1 MWLCAGISERLP
13 LPSAP
18 QITSRMGKSFAQLL
32 TSRAVL
38 IAAGLAAVGGGRGWI
53 FCSGAV
59 DVRRRGGAGRGGGPI
74 DVPCDSGDRSVGEV
88 TSLYELGFG
97 VGLSRL
103 AGGLAGFWVG
113 GFIDTPHGE
122 GCIAGVGGEEGK
134 GVASPVD
141 FVLGLVLALLLLSGP
156 LYRRDFGTRI
166 EAKRRTVRWCARVAA
181 AFKLRK
187 KRYWT
192 MIGAR
197 DRKVVARDGSFS
209 MRAQVR

>member
-1 MWLCAGISERLP
+1 MPSE
-13 LPSAP
+13 P
-18 QITSRMGKSFAQLL
+18 QITSRIGKSLAQLL

-38 IAAGLAAVGGGRGWI
+38 IAAGLAAVGGGRGWM

-74 DVPCDSGDRSVGEV
+74 DGPCSGGDRSVGGV
-88 TSLYELGFG
+88 ASLW
-97 VGLSRL
+97 VGLKRV
-103 AGGLAGFWVG
+103 AGGLAGFWACGIVG
-113 GFIDTPHGE
+113 TPDGE
-122 GCIAGVGGEEGK
+122 ECNVGVGGPEGK

-141 FVLGLVLALLLLSGP
+141 FVLGLALALLPLSGP

-166 EAKRRTVRWCARVAA
+166 ETRRRTVRWCARVAA

>member
-1 MWLCAGISERLP
+1 MPSEP
-13 LPSAP
+13 H
-18 QITSRMGKSFAQLL
+18 ITSKMGKSLAQLL

-38 IAAGLAAVGGGRGWI
+38 IAAGLAAVGGGRGWM

-74 DVPCDSGDRSVGEV
+74 DRPCGGGEMSVGGV
-88 TSLYELGFG
+88 TSLC
-97 VGLSRL
+97 VGLKRV
-103 AGGLAGFWVG
+103 AGFWACENVG
-113 GFIDTPHGE
+113 TPDGE
-122 GCIAGVGGEEGK
+122 ECIVGVGGPEGK

-141 FVLGLVLALLLLSGP
+141 FVLILVLALLPVSGP

-166 EAKRRTVRWCARVAA
+166 ETRRRTVRWCARVAA

-197 DRKVVARDGSFS
+197 DKKVVARDGSFS

>member
-1 MWLCAGISERLP
+1 M
-13 LPSAP
+13 
-18 QITSRMGKSFAQLL
+18 
-32 TSRAVL
+32 
-38 IAAGLAAVGGGRGWI
+38 

-59 DVRRRGGAGRGGGPI
+59 DVRRRGGAGRVGGPI
-74 DVPCDSGDRSVGEV
+74 DGPCGGGERSVGEV
-88 TSLYELGFG
+88 TSLW
-97 VGLSRL
+97 VGLKRV
-103 AGGLAGFWVG
+103 AGGLAGFWACEIVG
-113 GFIDTPHGE
+113 TPDGE
-122 GCIAGVGGEEGK
+122 ECIVGVGGPEGK

-141 FVLGLVLALLLLSGP
+141 FVLLLVLALLPRSRP

-166 EAKRRTVRWCARVAA
+166 ETRRRTVRWCARVAA